1 MLFRSDKIKELSGIN
16 VFRNTRERKVVEHRA
31 LLSYILRHNLKM
43 RWTNIALFYENNGKR
58 MTHATVMNSCK
69 QYPEYKRINKKLK
82 EVQDTFTFK
91 DNLNY
96 DQIDRVHYLENK
108 VTNLENKN
116 LELKNKFNHPMYKVI
131 RDVPDS
137 LVDEVGQKLK
147 LWEKSLEWKKELN

>member
-1 MLFRSDKIKELSGIN
+1 MNNLYPIDIADKIKELSGIN

-43 RWTNIALFYENNGKR
+43 RWTNIALFYEKNGKR
-58 MTHATVMNSCK
+58 MNHATVMNSCK

-96 DQIDRVHYLENK
+96 DEIDRIHYLENK
-108 VTNLENKN
+108 CNSCET
-116 LELKNKFNHPMYKVI
+116 
-131 RDVPDS
+131 
-137 LVDEVGQKLK
+137 KLK
-147 LWEKSLEWKKELN
+147 EPLVKLVRNIPKDKFEAVEKQIELLKKSWDWKKTKSV

>member
-1 MLFRSDKIKELSGIN
+1 MNNLYPIDIADKIKELSGIN

-108 VTNLENKN
+108 CNSCETKLNEPLVKLVRDIPKDRTTDVEENIKR
-116 LELKNKFNHPMYKVI
+116 LIKA
-131 RDVPDS
+131 
-137 LVDEVGQKLK
+137 
-147 LWEKSLEWKKELN
+147 WEWK

>member
-1 MLFRSDKIKELSGIN
+1 MNNLYPIDIADKIKELSGIN

-82 EVQDTFTFK
+82 QVQDTFTFK

-108 VTNLENKN
+108 CNSCETKLNEPLVKLVRDIPKEKTADVEENIKR
-116 LELKNKFNHPMYKVI
+116 LMKA
-131 RDVPDS
+131 
-137 LVDEVGQKLK
+137 
-147 LWEKSLEWKKELN
+147 WEWKQKVL

>member
-1 MLFRSDKIKELSGIN
+1 MNNLYPIDIADKIKELSGIN

-82 EVQDTFTFK
+82 QVQDTFTFK

-108 VTNLENKN
+108 CNSCETKLNEPLVKLVRDIPKEKTADVEENIKR
-116 LELKNKFNHPMYKVI
+116 LIKA
-131 RDVPDS
+131 
-137 LVDEVGQKLK
+137 
-147 LWEKSLEWKKELN
+147 WEWK